1 MGDTVSVCLLRSD
14 DLPGRLVEQS
24 GLDLALLLVFLL
36 RRRAILIVLVVVVG
50 IVEDHPVRRRVLRR
64 IPLVARLAAL
74 FRPASALPAPPA
86 ASSAAAATPLDD
98 PRHGRCVSAEK

>member
-14 DLPGRLVEQS
+14 DLPGRLIEQS

-36 RRRAILIVLVVVVG
+36 RQRAILVVLVVVVG
-50 IVEDHPVRRRVLRR
+50 IVEDHLRRRVLRR